1 VRLNLYYDDTLSTLK
16 ARELMPGCAI
26 RFWAEFDF
34 GGVLQMT
41 IVRYDPFRDL
51 RTLQE
56 EVNRLFSNNLNLSFG
71 EEGIA
76 RGAWNPNVDIY
87 ENKDQI
93 VLEAELPGMNREDF
107 DLTIENNV
115 ITLRGERHFEK
126 KDGSDNYHRVER
138 SYGSFTRSFTLP
150 QTVSGDGV
158 TAEYRDGVLRVTVPK
173 REETKA
179 RRIEVTGET
188 AKGKTIEAKSGTVTA
203 TGDKTK
209 AAGGI

>member
-1 VRLNLYYDDTLSTLK
+1 MS
-16 ARELMPGCAI
+16 
-26 RFWAEFDF
+26 
-34 GGVLQMT
+34 

-56 EVNRLFSNNLNLSFG
+56 EVNRLFSNNLSLSLG

-115 ITLRGERHFEK
+115 ITLRGERRFEK
-126 KDGSDNYHRVER
+126 KDDADNYHRVER
-138 SYGSFTRSFTLP
+138 AYGSFTRSFTLP
-150 QTVSGDGV
+150 QTVSGEGV
-158 TAEYRDGVLRVTVPK
+158 SAEYRNGVLRVTLPK

-179 RRIEVTGET
+179 RRIEITGERD
-188 AKGKTIEAKSGTVTA
+188 AKAKAIE
-203 TGDKTK
+203 TK
-209 AAGGI
+209 AEGAATTSKAKEAAA